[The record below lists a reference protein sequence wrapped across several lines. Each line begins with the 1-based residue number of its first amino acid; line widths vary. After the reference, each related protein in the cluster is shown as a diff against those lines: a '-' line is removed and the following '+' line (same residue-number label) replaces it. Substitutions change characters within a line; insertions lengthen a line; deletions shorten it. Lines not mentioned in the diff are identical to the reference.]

1 MIQPNL
7 TAGFT
12 PSTAAE
18 ARQET
23 RVSTVSAYGC
33 TPNDEGVDLYVPKIS
48 ISLEP
53 PDRLPLEPRAVMNL
67 LSICST
73 HDMATTSTVATAA
86 DACSAAG
93 YRAATKR
100 QTTMKMTTTTMC
112 GGRSGGV
119 ALRRHRTAAEA
130 VSPALAPPR
139 KTRSRASGI

>member
-1 MIQPNL
+1 MPAACHTVQLRVVMTPTRAANDTAEPYSGFHAIDGGGG
-7 TAGFT
+7 TAGD
-12 PSTAAE
+12 A
-18 ARQET
+18 
-23 RVSTVSAYGC
+23 
-33 TPNDEGVDLYVPKIS
+33 
-48 ISLEP
+48 
-53 PDRLPLEPRAVMNL
+53 
-67 LSICST
+67 
-73 HDMATTSTVATAA
+73 ATAA